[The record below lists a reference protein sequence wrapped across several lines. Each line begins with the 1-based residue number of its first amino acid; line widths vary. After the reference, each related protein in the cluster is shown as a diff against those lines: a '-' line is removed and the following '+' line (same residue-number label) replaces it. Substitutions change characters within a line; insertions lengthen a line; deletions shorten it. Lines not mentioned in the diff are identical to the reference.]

1 MANKPTQ
8 IYIGNRMHVLKFRDA
23 VVYKV
28 NCITDQWLLSHTDDN
43 ASFDIDSNPLDYL
56 DMLTIELDKEFQP

>member
-1 MANKPTQ
+1 
-8 IYIGNRMHVLKFRDA
+8 MHVLKFRDA
-23 VVYKV
+23 VVHKV
-28 NCITDQWLLSHTDDN
+28 NCITDQWLNSHANDN

>member
-1 MANKPTQ
+1 
-8 IYIGNRMHVLKFRDA
+8 MHVLKFRDA

>member
-1 MANKPTQ
+1 MANNPNQ
-8 IYIGNRMHVLKFRDA
+8 IYIGTNMHVLKFRDA
-23 VVYKV
+23 VVHKV
-28 NCITDQWLLSHTDDN
+28 NCITDQWLNSHAADN